1 MYSTL
6 FSSTMRCVSSSSYLT
21 SVPRSKLEC
30 NNNEKKMIIKEK
42 KKWVYG
48 TLTSIIISWVFASIF
63 KTRALIDG
71 SLEVC

>member
-30 NNNEKKMIIKEK
+30 NNNEKNNDNKI